1 MALDMIDLLNGD
13 PLQDKMI
20 RTLILDDNDF
30 VFDKIAPRM
39 GMPKR
44 QSKIQLFGKNDK
56 ITNTSFRKDNEA
68 AKEGD
73 DIDTKEIGY
82 NCEAIDERKFIPN
95 SILNHGRISG
105 SVIRE
110 IYVEKLA
117 MKQKIRRE
125 KMLADKITNVD
136 NYAST
141 NKEAVGSGDK
151 FTSSS
156 SKPVKYIL
164 GKAKEAKKRTGLL
177 MDSIF
182 FSYESWDAFLNN
194 PNVVAMLPN
203 NYFGVVTVDMI
214 MPLLKSGALSNLKN
228 VYIGAATYDSNTK
241 KPERTGEFIFADDVV
256 LFRKAV
262 PIEEQLADP
271 GFLLNVES
279 EDPDD
284 FGVLNYKDESK
295 KTKGEWI
302 ENRLSFDLMAC
313 GYNDPFEYAYLLK
326 GTN

>member
-20 RTLILDDNDF
+20 RTLVVDDNDF

-44 QSKIQLFGKNDK
+44 QSKIRIFSRADK

-68 AKEGD
+68 AKETD
-73 DIDTKEIGY
+73 DFDFKLIGY
-82 NCEAIDERKFIPN
+82 NCESIDERKFIPN
-95 SILNHGRISG
+95 DLLKHGNEDGSILKE
-105 SVIRE
+105 VF
-110 IYVEKLA
+110 VEKLA
-117 MKQKIRRE
+117 YKQKIRRE
-125 KMLADKITNVD
+125 KMLADKITNLD

-141 NKEAVGSGDK
+141 NKESVGSGDK

-177 MDSIF
+177 MDSIL

-194 PNVVAMLPN
+194 PNVAAMLPN
-203 NYFGVVTVDMI
+203 DYFGVVTVDMI
-214 MPLLKSGALSNLKN
+214 LPLLKTGGLSNLKN
-228 VYIGAATYDSNTK
+228 VYIGAATFDSNTK
-241 KPERTGEFIFADDVV
+241 KNERTGDFIFADDVV

-262 PIEEQLADP
+262 PIKEKLTDP